1 MQPARF
7 KLCYPRYPRA
17 YTKQGLIYQLFSM
30 TDPTGFASLFVLLV
44 EDNPADVFL
53 VQEAIQREA
62 LQVRLEVV
70 ENGEDAI
77 QIIQKMESEP
87 SANCPDLILLDLN
100 VPRQPGDQV
109 LKRIRSSFRMG
120 RIPVIVMS
128 SSESLADRERLMK
141 LGATDFFRK
150 SASLGDFMKLGPLLR
165 TFCGGTQ
172 GS

>member
-1 MQPARF
+1 MHPARF

-17 YTKQGLIYQLFSM
+17 YTKQGLIYQLLSM

-62 LQVRLEVV
+62 LQVRLEVA

-77 QIIQKMESEP
+77 QIIEKVESEP
-87 SANCPDLILLDLN
+87 SA
-100 VPRQPGDQV
+100 
-109 LKRIRSSFRMG
+109 
-120 RIPVIVMS
+120 
-128 SSESLADRERLMK
+128 SSESPADRERLMK

-165 TFCGGTQ
+165 IFCGGPTQ

>member
-1 MQPARF
+1 MNP
-7 KLCYPRYPRA
+7 
-17 YTKQGLIYQLFSM
+17 LIQVLIVDDEPLGRETLAALLSPLGYQLHFAA
-30 TDPTGFASLFVLLV
+30 TGA
-44 EDNPADVFL
+44 
-53 VQEAIQREA
+53 EA
-62 LQVRLEVV
+62 LNL
-70 ENGEDAI
+70 A
-77 QIIQKMESEP
+77 KALP
-87 SANCPDLILLDLN
+87 PDLILLDLN

-128 SSESLADRERLMK
+128 SSESPADRERLMK